1 MNFTTTELTAKQITS
16 LIFNGGHT
24 DRYNKIRAEYERKQ
38 AKGIIP
44 EISEEEFER
53 LYYIFRDSRGV
64 YGHASQYDIPAEEV
78 TALNFV
84 IETAYNCT
92 EFCSLADIVKRARRL
107 TSDDRV
113 LNFMRAD
120 SSHWFYGH
128 AKDLL
133 LALCED
139 DSNRLKSIP
148 IKSKGYTII
157 YLFGIC

>member
-1 MNFTTTELTAKQITS
+1 MNYTTTELTAKQIVG
-16 LIFNGGHT
+16 LIFKGGHT
-24 DRYNKIRAEYERKQ
+24 SRYNKIRAEYERKQ
-38 AKGIIP
+38 AKEMVP
-44 EISEEEFER
+44 AISEEEFER

-64 YGHASQYDIPAEEV
+64 YGHASQYDLPAEET
-78 TALNFV
+78 TALNLV
-84 IETAYNCT
+84 VETACNCT
-92 EFCSLADIVKRARRL
+92 EFCSLADIIKRARRL

-120 SSHWFYGH
+120 SSHFFYGH

-133 LALCED
+133 FALCED
-139 DSNRLKSIP
+139 DSNHLKSIP